1 MSTPAATAVPDAVPV
16 PVIEAKPKPRRRLM
30 RFFFLLVVMPAA
42 LAWAFLFVRDM
53 LTHEETDDAYVTGT
67 IHTISSRL
75 PGVVEQ
81 ILVAENTPVTAGQE
95 LVKLDTRDLDLR
107 VDQSKVAVQQS
118 QAQVSEADAKL
129 AEVIAQN
136 ELAKSGV
143 DLAKANVVRDE
154 SRLAKA
160 GRDLKRAQDLK
171 NKGTGG
177 AISEQ
182 QYDDAKSANETAEAT
197 LQATKATLEA
207 AMAYIGTARAR
218 ETFAH
223 AEIEAAKA
231 QLKVSEAS
239 LRDAELQRSY
249 AVIKAPVSGRVS
261 RKAAEVGNRIQAG
274 QALFALVESEVWV
287 QANFKETQLSHL
299 KVGSEV
305 EIEVD
310 ALPGR
315 HFAGH
320 IDSFSAASGAQFALL
335 PPDNATGNFTKVVQR
350 VPVKILFDEKAIAD
364 VREQIRPGISVVV
377 RIAVQ

>member
-1 MSTPAATAVPDAVPV
+1 MSTPTISTVP
-16 PVIEAKPKPRRRLM
+16 PKPRRRGL
-30 RFFFLLVVMPAA
+30 RLFLLIVLLPAA
-42 LAWAFLFVRDM
+42 AVWAFGFVRHI
-53 LTHEETDDAYVTGT
+53 LTHEETEDAYVTGT

-81 ILVAENTPVTAGQE
+81 ILVAENTDVKAGQL

-107 VDQSKVAVQQS
+107 CEQAQVAVQQA
-118 QAQVSEADAKL
+118 QAQVAEADAKL

-154 SRLAKA
+154 AHVAKA
-160 GRDLKRAQDLK
+160 GRDLARAQELK
-171 NKGTGG
+171 SAGTGG
-177 AISEQ
+177 AISEAS
-182 QYDDAKSANETAEAT
+182 YDDAKSTNDTTVAT

-207 AMAYIGTARAR
+207 AMAYIGTAKAR

-231 QLKVSEAS
+231 ALKVAQSS

-249 AVIKAPVSGRVS
+249 TSITAPVAGRVS
-261 RKAAEVGNRIQAG
+261 RKASEVGNRIQAG
-274 QALFALVESEVWV
+274 QALFALVEPDVWV
-287 QANFKETQLSHL
+287 QANFKETQLSGL
-299 KVGSEV
+299 KVGSPV
-305 EIEVD
+305 DVEVD

-315 HFAGH
+315 HFNAH

-350 VPVKILFDEKAIAD
+350 VPVKIVFDPESIKD

-377 RIAVQ
+377 SIAVK

>member
-1 MSTPAATAVPDAVPV
+1 MSTPTI
-16 PVIEAKPKPRRRLM
+16 PVITPKPRRSWLRRLFM
-30 RFFFLLVVMPAA
+30 LALLSAVA
-42 LAWAFLFVRDM
+42 AWAFVFVRQL
-53 LTHEETDDAYVTGT
+53 LTHEETEDAYVTGT

-81 ILVAENTPVTAGQE
+81 ILVAENTEVKAGQV

-107 VDQSKVAVQQS
+107 CEQAHVAIQQA
-118 QAQVSEADAKL
+118 QAQVAESEAKL
-129 AEVIAQN
+129 AEVVAQN

-154 SRLAKA
+154 AHVAKA
-160 GRDLKRAQDLK
+160 GRDLARAQGLK
-171 NKGTGG
+171 SAGTGG
-177 AISEQ
+177 AISEAA
-182 QYDDAKSANETAEAT
+182 YDDAKSTDETSVAT

-207 AMAYIGTARAR
+207 ARAYIGTAQAR

-223 AEIEAAKA
+223 AEIDVSKA
-231 QLKVSEAS
+231 QLKVAESS

-249 AVIKAPVSGRVS
+249 ATITAPVTGRIS

-274 QALFALVESEVWV
+274 QALFALVEPEVWV
-287 QANFKETQLSHL
+287 QANFKETQLAGL
-299 KVGSEV
+299 KVGAPV
-305 EIEVD
+305 DIVVD

-315 HFAGH
+315 HFDGH

-350 VPVKILFDEKAIAD
+350 VPVKILFEKTSIAEL
-364 VREQIRPGISVVV
+364 REQIRPGISVVV
-377 RIAVQ
+377 SIVIQ